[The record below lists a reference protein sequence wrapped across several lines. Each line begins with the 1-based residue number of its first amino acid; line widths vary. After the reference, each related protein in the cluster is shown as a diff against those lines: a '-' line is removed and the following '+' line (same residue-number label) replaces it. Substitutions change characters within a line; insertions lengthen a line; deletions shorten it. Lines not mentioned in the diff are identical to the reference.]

1 MPTRLW
7 EKTRMSTKETEGHKS
22 VPNEREVQ
30 NAEIPDIL
38 REEFPDLDDEELLM
52 WAVETGLDE
61 LAGMCEMLREEG
73 DVYEREDGAHVVS
86 PNKGDEDE
94 DDEDGLSNPWRDG
107 DEEEDAD
114 LPDWETVEER
124 AEWGDV

>member
-1 MPTRLW
+1 
-7 EKTRMSTKETEGHKS
+7 MSTKTAERHKRNGSTE
-22 VPNEREVQ
+22 P
-30 NAEIPDIL
+30 EIPEII

-61 LAGMCEMLREEG
+61 LAGMCKMLREEG

-107 DEEEDAD
+107 DEEE
-114 LPDWETVEER
+114 LEEWESIAER